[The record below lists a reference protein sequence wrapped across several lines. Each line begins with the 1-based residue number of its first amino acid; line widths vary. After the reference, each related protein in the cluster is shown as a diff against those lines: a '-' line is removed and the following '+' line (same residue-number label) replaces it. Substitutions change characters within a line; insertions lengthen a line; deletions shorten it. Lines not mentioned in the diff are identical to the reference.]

1 MITTFN
7 GSAVQ
12 LLPPEGTCKTDRRAR
27 FEETYRA
34 YGTLMFRLAR
44 NILRDDDLAE
54 DAAAEA
60 AVKLW
65 EHYDCLQ
72 APTGPQAKRYVA
84 VLTEHKAIDLLR
96 KRKRERTVSLEEA
109 AELHAP
115 EADPDQRLD
124 IQAALNKLP
133 NEQRTAV
140 QLALSCGLTAKQTAQ
155 TLGCS
160 VSKAEKLINRGKA
173 ALRKELEEEG
183 YHDR

>member
-12 LLPPEGTCKTDRRAR
+12 LLPPEGTGKTDRRAR

-54 DAAAEA
+54 DAAADA
-60 AVKLW
+60 AMKLW
-65 EHYDCLQ
+65 EHYDCLEE
-72 APTGPQAKRYVA
+72 PTGPQAKRYVA
-84 VLTEHKAIDLLR
+84 VLTEHRAIDLLR
-96 KRKRERTVSLEEA
+96 KRKREATIPLDEIESY
-109 AELHAP
+109 HAP
-115 EADPDQRLD
+115 AWNPEQRLD
-124 IQAALNKLP
+124 ITAALNKLP

-140 QLALSCGLTAKQTAQ
+140 QLALSCGLTAKQVAQ

-160 VSKAEKLINRGKA
+160 TAKAEKLISRGKA
-173 ALRKELEEEG
+173 ALRERLEDG
-183 YHDR
+183 YHD

>member
-12 LLPPEGTCKTDRRAR
+12 LLPPEGTGKTDRRAR

-54 DAAAEA
+54 DAAADA
-60 AVKLW
+60 AMKLW
-65 EHYDCLQ
+65 EHYDCLEE
-72 APTGPQAKRYVA
+72 PTGPQAKRYVA
-84 VLTEHKAIDLLR
+84 VLTEHRAIDLLR
-96 KRKRERTVSLEEA
+96 KRKREATIPLDEIESY
-109 AELHAP
+109 HAP
-115 EADPDQRLD
+115 AWNPEQRLD
-124 IQAALNKLP
+124 ITAALNKLP

-140 QLALSCGLTAKQTAQ
+140 QLALSCGLTAKQVAQ

-160 VSKAEKLINRGKA
+160 TAKAEKLISRGKA
-173 ALRKELEEEG
+173 VLRERLEDG
-183 YHDR
+183 YHD